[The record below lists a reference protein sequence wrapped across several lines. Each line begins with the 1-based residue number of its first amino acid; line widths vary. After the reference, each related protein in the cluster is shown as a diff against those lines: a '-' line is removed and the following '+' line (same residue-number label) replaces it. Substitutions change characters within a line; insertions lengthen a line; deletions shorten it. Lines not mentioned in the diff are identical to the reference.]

1 MIRVLIADDMHLLRS
16 GLVALLDGEP
26 DISVAATVE
35 CGGKLVAA
43 ARGGAPQVA
52 LIDIDLTDMDGFKAA
67 RLLRDQMPGCAVIIM
82 ADRCRAG
89 DLRRAVAAGADG
101 FLLKDTSPADLVD
114 AIRRV
119 ADGERVIDGGVAFAE
134 LGEGKTDSPLTP
146 REVEVLKAAAE
157 GCTVGEIAQRLYL
170 ASGTVSN
177 YLSRILTKIDART
190 RVEAVAIAKE
200 RGWLW
205 PDEG

>member
-1 MIRVLIADDMHLLRS
+1 MIRVLIAEDVHLFRS

-26 DISVAATVE
+26 DISVAGTVE
-35 CGGKLVAA
+35 RGAKLVPA
-43 ARGGAPQVA
+43 ARGGDPQVA
-52 LIDIDLTDMDGFKAA
+52 LIDIDLTDMDGFTAA
-67 RLLRDQMPGCAVIIM
+67 GLLQEQFPDCGVIIM
-82 ADRCRAG
+82 AGQCRKG
-89 DLRRAVAAGADG
+89 DLRRAVAAGAAG
-101 FLLKDTSPADLVD
+101 FLLKDASPADLVD

-119 ADGERVIDGGVAFAE
+119 ARGERVIDADVAFAE
-134 LGEGKTDSPLTP
+134 LGGRRADSPLTP

-205 PDEG
+205 PDQG

>member
-1 MIRVLIADDMHLLRS
+1 MIRVLIADDMQLLRS

-26 DISVAATVE
+26 DISVAGTVE
-35 CGGKLVAA
+35 CGAKLVAA
-43 ARGGAPQVA
+43 ARRGAPQVA
-52 LIDIDLTDMDGFKAA
+52 LIDFDLTDMDGFKAI
-67 RLLRDQMPGCAVIIM
+67 RLLHDQMPSCAVIIM
-82 ADRCRAG
+82 AERCRSG
-89 DLRRAVAAGADG
+89 DLRRGVATGAAG
-101 FLLKDTSPADLVD
+101 FLLKDTSPAELVD

-119 ADGERVIDGGVAFAE
+119 ARGERVIDADLAFAE
-134 LGEGKTDSPLTP
+134 LGEGKADSPLTP

-205 PDEG
+205 PDKG

>member
-1 MIRVLIADDMHLLRS
+1 M
-16 GLVALLDGEP
+16 
-26 DISVAATVE
+26 E
-35 CGGKLVAA
+35 CGAKLVPA
-43 ARGGAPQVA
+43 ARRGLPHVA

-67 RLLRDQMPGCAVIIM
+67 DLLHDQLPGCAVIIM
-82 ADRCRAG
+82 AGHCKPG
-89 DLRRAVAAGADG
+89 DLRRAVAIGAAG

-119 ADGERVIDGGVAFAE
+119 ARGERVIDADLAFAE
-134 LGEGKTDSPLTP
+134 LGESRAASPLTP
-146 REVEVLKAAAE
+146 REIEVLKAAAE

-190 RVEAVAIAKE
+190 RVEAVSIAKE

-205 PDEG
+205 TDNG